1 MLRST
6 WPSLLAV
13 CFAHAFSLIFASQ
26 AQSSQAPPPYIIA
39 AQADDSTALPS
50 DPANSWRITR
60 SPGVDGGADSS
71 AILHISDIKRSDPR
85 LAGLMLRCSKKGVDA
100 IIVVIEPF
108 PPQTHPKIT
117 LHVGGQ
123 EFYFVSSVV
132 ATGVGLILPADGM
145 QLAKGPWR
153 NADELSVKISEGDA
167 EISGVIKLSGLE
179 AAIQSLAECA
189 AK

>member
-1 MLRST
+1 
-6 WPSLLAV
+6 
-13 CFAHAFSLIFASQ
+13 
-26 AQSSQAPPPYIIA
+26 
-39 AQADDSTALPS
+39 
-50 DPANSWRITR
+50 
-60 SPGVDGGADSS
+60 
-71 AILHISDIKRSDPR
+71 
-85 LAGLMLRCSKKGVDA
+85 MLRCSKQGVEA

-117 LHVGGQ
+117 LHVGEQ

-145 QLAKGPWR
+145 QLATGPWR
-153 NADELSVKISEGDA
+153 NANEPSVKISEGDA

-179 AAIQSLAECA
+179 AAIQSLAGCA